1 MEDEYAMGLTN
12 SYMPVKRPYLI
23 DDADGTEKERIN
35 IQILG
40 CITCT
45 ILSSQ
50 TSKSKAS
57 RKISIQ
63 KKQLVEEMT
72 KIG

>member
-1 MEDEYAMGLTN
+1 MEDEYAMGLKN

-40 CITCT
+40 CITKSFALG
-45 ILSSQ
+45 IMEMSPRRIKPSS
-50 TSKSKAS
+50 
-57 RKISIQ
+57 
-63 KKQLVEEMT
+63 
-72 KIG
+72 